1 MTERVEGPAPVART
15 ARIQDVAALAGVSV
29 ATVSNVLNRPGRVT
43 AQTSERVLR
52 AVRELDYVAH
62 PGAVGLR
69 SGRVRALGLVVPDIV
84 NSFYARIAGSA
95 ADAAYERGYSLTLC
109 HSGDDPE
116 REQAYFD
123 MLANQRSAGVIV
135 VPVAAD
141 PGRLARL
148 RRRGIPLVTTD
159 RAGSTADG
167 CSVAVD
173 DVRGGRTAVEQ
184 LLARRAGQSGGVG
197 GAGGEATVVVVNGS
211 RDIQQCAD
219 RYRGAEEAVRD
230 RPGVRLVEVI
240 VQEMT
245 LAAGVA
251 VARTLAEAP
260 ELPVG
265 VFCTND
271 FLAAG
276 LVRGLLEH
284 GVQVPADI
292 RVAGFGDLDAAT
304 LSGMPLTTVRQSVE
318 DLGRTAVELLLD
330 EVEAPPGE
338 HTHTSR
344 VFAPTLVVRDSA
356 P

>member
-1 MTERVEGPAPVART
+1 MTKKVGGSTSAPRT

-173 DVRGGRTAVEQ
+173 DVRGGRAAVEQ
-184 LLARRAGQSGGVG
+184 LLAHGGGASG

-230 RPGVRLVEVI
+230 RPGVRLVEVT

-245 LAAGVA
+245 LATGAA
-251 VARTLAEAP
+251 VARTLAAAP
-260 ELPVG
+260 EPPVG

-276 LVRGLLEH
+276 LVRGLLEY
-284 GVQVPADI
+284 GVHVPTDI
-292 RVAGFGDLDAAT
+292 RVAGFGDLDVAM

>member
-1 MTERVEGPAPVART
+1 MVKRVDESAPVRRT

-43 AQTSERVLR
+43 AQTSERVMH

-135 VPVAAD
+135 VPVAAGPD
-141 PGRLARL
+141 RLARL

-173 DVRGGRTAVEQ
+173 DERGGRMAVEQ
-184 LLARRAGQSGGVG
+184 LLAHRAGHPG
-197 GAGGEATVVVVNGS
+197 GADGEVTVVVVNGS

-219 RYRGAEEAVRD
+219 RYRGAEGVVRD
-230 RPGVRLVEVI
+230 RPGVRLVEVT

-245 LAAGVA
+245 LATGAA
-251 VARTLAEAP
+251 VARTLAAAADR
-260 ELPVG
+260 PVG

-276 LVRGLLEH
+276 LVHGLLEC
-284 GVQVPADI
+284 GVRVPQDI
-292 RVAGFGDLDAAT
+292 RVAGFGDLDVAMS
-304 LSGMPLTTVRQSVE
+304 SGMPLTSVRQSVE

-330 EVEAPPGE
+330 EVEAAGG
-338 HTHTSR
+338 HTHTSQ

>member
-1 MTERVEGPAPVART
+1 MAKKVGGSASARRT

-141 PGRLARL
+141 RGRLARL

-173 DVRGGRTAVEQ
+173 DVGGGRTAVEQ
-184 LLARRAGQSGGVG
+184 LLGHRAGRSGGV
-197 GAGGEATVVVVNGS
+197 GGEATVVVVNGS

-219 RYRGAEEAVRD
+219 RYRGAEEAVRE
-230 RPGVRLVEVI
+230 RPGVRLVEVT

-276 LVRGLLEH
+276 LVRGLLEY

>member
-1 MTERVEGPAPVART
+1 MTKKAGGSTSARRT

-116 REQAYFD
+116 REQSYFD

-184 LLARRAGQSGGVG
+184 LLAHRGGQSGG
-197 GAGGEATVVVVNGS
+197 ATVVVVNGS

-230 RPGVRLVEVI
+230 RPGVRLVEVT

-245 LAAGVA
+245 LATGAA
-251 VARTLAEAP
+251 VARTLATAP
-260 ELPVG
+260 EPPVG

-276 LVRGLLEH
+276 LVRGLLEY

-292 RVAGFGDLDAAT
+292 RVAGFGDLDVAM
-304 LSGMPLTTVRQSVE
+304 LSGLPLTTVRQSVE

-338 HTHTSR
+338 HTHASR

>member
-1 MTERVEGPAPVART
+1 MAKRVEGSVPVGRT

-43 AQTSERVLR
+43 AQTSERVMR

-123 MLANQRSAGVIV
+123 MLADQRSAGVIV

-141 PGRLARL
+141 PDRLARL

-159 RAGSTADG
+159 RAGSTTDG

-173 DVRGGRTAVEQ
+173 DEQGGRIAVEQ
-184 LLARRAGQSGGVG
+184 LLADRAGHPGGG
-197 GAGGEATVVVVNGS
+197 DGEVTVVVVNGS

-219 RYRGAEEAVRD
+219 RYRGAEEVVRD
-230 RPGVRLVEVI
+230 RPGVRLVEVT
-240 VQEMT
+240 VREMT
-245 LAAGVA
+245 LDTGVA
-251 VARTLAEAP
+251 VARTLAAAP
-260 ELPVG
+260 DLPVG

-276 LVRGLLEH
+276 LVRGLLEC
-284 GVQVPADI
+284 GVQVPMDV
-292 RVAGFGDLDAAT
+292 RVAGFGDLDVAM
-304 LSGMPLTTVRQSVE
+304 LSGMPLTSVRQSVE

-330 EVEAPPGE
+330 EVEAAEGA
-338 HTHTSR
+338 HRHSSQ

>member
-1 MTERVEGPAPVART
+1 M
-15 ARIQDVAALAGVSV
+15 

-109 HSGDDPE
+109 HSGDDPG

-123 MLANQRSAGVIV
+123 MLADQRSAGVVV
-135 VPVAAD
+135 VPVAAG

-159 RAGSTADG
+159 RAGSIEDG

-173 DVRGGRTAVEQ
+173 DVRGGRAAVEQ
-184 LLARRAGQSGGVG
+184 LLAPGSGRPGAAGD
-197 GAGGEATVVVVNGS
+197 EATVVVVNGS

-219 RYRGAEEAVRD
+219 RYQGAEDAVRD
-230 RPGVRLVEVI
+230 RPGVRLVEVT
-240 VQEMT
+240 VREMT
-245 LAAGVA
+245 PAAGAA
-251 VARTLAEAP
+251 VARTLAAATEA
-260 ELPVG
+260 PVG

-276 LVRGLLEH
+276 LVRGLREC
-284 GVQVPADI
+284 GVRVPEDI
-292 RVAGFGDLDAAT
+292 RVAGFGDLDVAM